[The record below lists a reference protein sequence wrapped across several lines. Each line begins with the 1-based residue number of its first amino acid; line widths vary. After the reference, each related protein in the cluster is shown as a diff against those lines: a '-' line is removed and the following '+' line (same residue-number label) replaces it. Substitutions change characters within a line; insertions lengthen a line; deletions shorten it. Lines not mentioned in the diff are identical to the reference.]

1 MHQQLT
7 INITSY
13 WHTGTGRTSGSHVDS
28 LVEKDASGLPF
39 LNGRHLKGLL
49 RDAITRADDWGWF
62 NDFPI
67 LEHGQSS
74 LPDWL
79 FGSRPTNTDPANET
93 RFNTVPGIIAVS
105 NAQLPSSDYEILA
118 NEPELKSELYRHIFS
133 TAIDHHSGVA
143 KEKSLRG
150 IEVTVPL
157 TLYADIDCNDSQA
170 EQVFQYLNKAINLI
184 DHVGGMRNR
193 GLGRAQLNLSESST
207 NQRGNAS

>member
-13 WHTGTGRTSGSHVDS
+13 WHAGTGRTSGSHVDS

-49 RDAITRADDWGWF
+49 RDAITRANEWGWF
-62 NDFPI
+62 DDLPS

-79 FGSRPTNTDPANET
+79 FGTRPTNTDSDVET

-105 NAQLPSSDYEILA
+105 NAQLPSADGNLLA
-118 NEPELKSELYRHIFS
+118 NAPELRSELYRHIFS
-133 TAIDHHSGVA
+133 TAIDHHSGIA

-150 IEVTVPL
+150 IEVTIPL
-157 TLYADIDCNDSQA
+157 SLYAEVECNDSQA
-170 EQVFQYLNKAINLI
+170 EQVFQYLSKAIHLI

-193 GLGRAQLNLSESST
+193 GLGRAQISLSELSQS
-207 NQRGNAS
+207 NQGGKA